1 MWVSVVDVTAA
12 LEEYEALL
20 RERGALVAQNLR
32 PGISLEQIGDLESEY
47 GFRISDEA
55 RTVWLWHNGIEGVPG
70 VTHAAV
76 QLTAFGGGF
85 GDLEFALRMGRE
97 RVEIMVEGFAFSGV
111 ESEYAGLKILDLLVS
126 GVDIIIDVTPGRS
139 VLTYMSDPVSRL
151 HDFPIMPIAHRVRWW
166 IWAIENG
173 AWVINPDGSW
183 TIDHAKYPQGQYRN
197 VF

>member
-1 MWVSVVDVTAA
+1 VSASDVTAA
-12 LEEYEALL
+12 LQDYEALL
-20 RERGALVAQNLR
+20 RERGALVVRNLR
-32 PGISLEQIGDLESEY
+32 PGIAPEQIGALESEY
-47 GFRISDEA
+47 GFQIPDEA
-55 RTVWLWHNGIEGVPG
+55 RAVWLWHNGIEGVGSIGGP
-70 VTHAAV
+70 AV

-85 GDLEFALRMGRE
+85 GDLEFALRMGRQ
-97 RVEIMVEGFAFSGV
+97 RVEIMVEGFAYSGV

-173 AWVINPDGSW
+173 AWTVNPDGSW
-183 TIDHAKYPQGQYRN
+183 AIDHSKHPEGRYRN
-197 VF
+197 TF